1 MKKIL
6 TDIKTYW
13 LPIVIIF
20 IYLAITYIFFGN
32 ICPMQILIGIP
43 CPGCGLTRACLSILT
58 WRLKD
63 AWSYNATS
71 FLWISAILYGIW
83 RRYFSMRKG
92 KGGVTTAIIVILGL
106 VTMAYYVFRMITIF
120 PQSPMSYFEGNLL
133 KLYINI
139 F

>member
-20 IYLAITYIFFGN
+20 IYLAITYFFFGN
-32 ICPMQILIGIP
+32 ICPMQILVGIP

-83 RRYFSMRKG
+83 KRYFSKKKG
-92 KGGVTTAIIVILGL
+92 KGGVTTAILVILGL
-106 VTMAYYVFRMITIF
+106 VTMAYYVFRMISIF
-120 PQSPMSYFEGNLL
+120 PQAPMSYFEGNLL
-133 KLYINI
+133 KLYINL